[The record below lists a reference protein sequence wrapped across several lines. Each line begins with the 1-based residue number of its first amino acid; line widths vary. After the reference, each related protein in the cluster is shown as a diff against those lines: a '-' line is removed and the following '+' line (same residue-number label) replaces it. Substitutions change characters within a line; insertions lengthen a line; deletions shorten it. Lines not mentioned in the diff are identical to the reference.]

1 MTIHIGLYPGT
12 FDPLTF
18 GHIDMIER
26 ASHICDQLII
36 GVAENS
42 GKSPLFSLSQ
52 RLNIVQEQVDYIH
65 QKEKCTSNIKVDSFT
80 GLLTDFARQKGASF
94 IIRGLRA
101 VSDFEYEFQMAS
113 ANKRLKPDLETVFLT
128 ASESQHFVASS
139 LVKEIARYG
148 GNISSFVPVEVSQY
162 IAETFSDN
170 SS

>member
-1 MTIHIGLYPGT
+1 MTTHIGLYPGT

-52 RLNIVQEQVDYIH
+52 RLNLVQEQVEYIQ
-65 QKEKCTSNIKVDSFT
+65 QKEKRISNIKVEIFT

-148 GNISSFVPVEVSQY
+148 GDISSFVPVEVSRY
-162 IAETFSDN
+162 IALEFSEN
-170 SS
+170 SG